1 MERHDHLFTPLG
13 LDRPFH
19 DPHRGKPE
27 RDLHIF
33 GCYGRLKHGVNA
45 AEAEADLEVIK
56 TRLAKQYPATNQ
68 GYGISVSS
76 ILDSQVSDYASTLW
90 LLGGAVACMLLI
102 ACANVAGLLLVRGLD
117 RSQEIAVRVAL
128 GGSRSQL
135 LVQLLL
141 ENGLLVLLG
150 GAAGLIVAS
159 CAISI
164 VKAMCPQDDL
174 TRFHR
179 ISLDP
184 LAFLFVLAATLAVSL
199 LFGLIPAWGLSGGE
213 LDSAL
218 RRDAGRTGADD
229 GLGSGYNR
237 C

>member
-1 MERHDHLFTPLG
+1 MINERIWRSIFDSDPNILGAHITMDGQIYEVIGVVAETVDDWSATIDLFTPLG

-76 ILDSQVSDYASTLW
+76 ILDSQVSDYQA
-90 LLGGAVACMLLI
+90 
-102 ACANVAGLLLVRGLD
+102 
-117 RSQEIAVRVAL
+117 
-128 GGSRSQL
+128 
-135 LVQLLL
+135 
-141 ENGLLVLLG
+141 
-150 GAAGLIVAS
+150 
-159 CAISI
+159 
-164 VKAMCPQDDL
+164 
-174 TRFHR
+174 
-179 ISLDP
+179 
-184 LAFLFVLAATLAVSL
+184 
-199 LFGLIPAWGLSGGE
+199 LSG
-213 LDSAL
+213 
-218 RRDAGRTGADD
+218 
-229 GLGSGYNR
+229 